1 MTKIQYQYATQTASC
16 SATRGLLSEST
27 SSSPCPFHTHPF
39 SSLMIKQMFTHCARF
54 SHSCSRHS
62 PNRERIIWSLTL
74 CKNSLYTKVSIQH
87 CRTLLFSPASIGI
100 MPAVCALHPDDIAV
114 FTSSNPTAGR
124 ERESP
129 PNHLARS
136 SLLEQ
141 LRPSQRKPRL
151 QSTLQNSSRLEQYSI
166 MLRR

>member
-27 SSSPCPFHTHPF
+27 SFSPCPFHTHPF

-62 PNRERIIWSLTL
+62 PNRERIISSLTL
-74 CKNSLYTKVSIQH
+74 CKNRLYTKVSIQH
-87 CRTLLFSPASIGI
+87 CRALLYSAASIGI
-100 MPAVCALHPDDIAV
+100 MPAVRALHPDDIAV
-114 FTSSNPTAGR
+114 FTSH
-124 ERESP
+124 ERESL

-151 QSTLQNSSRLEQYSI
+151 QSTLQNSSCLEQYSI
-166 MLRR
+166 MLRS